1 MTCSAGRNLPC
12 GIILFILLVLPSLS
26 AAATLSGMV
35 QWIHDGDTIQVGGI
49 GTVRLLGIDAP
60 EQEASHRDRFFR
72 RWKISPE
79 NLRRTHREGKTYL
92 IGTLKGQTVLL
103 KTDAEQR
110 DRYGR
115 LLAYVYTPEDKLVN
129 QDLLEK
135 GYAVVYRR
143 FDFGLK
149 EEFLAAEAEA
159 RNARRGVWRGQSD

>member
-1 MTCSAGRNLPC
+1 MSFPAVRSIRC
-12 GIILFILLVLPSLS
+12 GIVLLCLLLPSLS
-26 AAATLSGMV
+26 AAATLSGTV
-35 QWIHDGDTIQVGGI
+35 QWIHDGDTIRVSGI

-79 NLRRTHREGKTYL
+79 DLRRTHREGKTYL
-92 IGTLKGQTVLL
+92 IRTLKGQTVQL

-115 LLAYVYTPEDKLVN
+115 LLAYVYTPAGQLVN
-129 QDLLEK
+129 RNLLEK

-143 FDFGLK
+143 FDFVLK
-149 EEFLAAEAEA
+149 KDFLAAEADA
-159 RNARRGVWRGQSD
+159 RKARRGIWQEQPD